1 MDKLVRRVTVVRGS
15 GEHRQTNVVYDNE
28 DNDDDYERPVLRGL
42 ERGVRHLMK
51 ANAIAAQEAYRRH
64 LESVEKGGNS
74 WIVDVPLN
82 VVKARRAAL
91 KELRKASPIKVRTL
105 EINIEDEDEGD

>member
-28 DNDDDYERPVLRGL
+28 DNEDDYERPLLRGL

-51 ANAIAAQEAYRRH
+51 ANAIAAQETYRRY
-64 LESVEKGGNS
+64 LESVEKGGPS
-74 WIVDVPLN
+74 WIVEAPLN
-82 VVKARRAAL
+82 AVKARRAAL
-91 KELRKASPIKVRTL
+91 KELRKASPFKVRTL
-105 EINIEDEDEGD
+105 EVNIEDEDEGD